1 MVYRREIWQENP
13 HKRYG
18 LAKIAQSTRDSRLN
32 FPPWSDDAEMQN
44 RVRQHVG
51 STTGF
56 CPIPLNASL
65 CQVLTKIVFIFH
77 AQENAAFAA
86 TRRRTVNKDQ
96 VSGKVEQAVGKV
108 KQSVGETVGNEK
120 LANQGVVDQ
129 AKGAAKE
136 TWGNAKDAA
145 KEVQQSHKDAATDK
159 AHETRDKM
167 SQSVQNAKEKVNE
180 KIDKFKERHSA

>member
-1 MVYRREIWQENP
+1 LEAPFAVKGLYKIPARTKRLFPFGAVSHLSDSMTAPLFLRNAGSNISRTKESRILRR
-13 HKRYG
+13 
-18 LAKIAQSTRDSRLN
+18 L
-32 FPPWSDDAEMQN
+32 
-44 RVRQHVG
+44 
-51 STTGF
+51 
-56 CPIPLNASL
+56 
-65 CQVLTKIVFIFH
+65 
-77 AQENAAFAA
+77 
-86 TRRRTVNKDQ
+86 RRRTVNKDQ

-145 KEVQQSHKDAATDK
+145 KEVQQSHKNAATDK
-159 AHETRDKM
+159 AHETRDKI
-167 SQSVQNAKEKVNE
+167 SQSVQDAKEKVNE